1 MKTKRLI
8 LTLLALTFALAPQS
22 PRTAFADGKKEN
34 EKNYSAKLISPKPGE
49 VLRPGQVVTIE
60 WTAAFPL
67 VDLTMCETEILL
79 SVDGGKT
86 FTYVSS
92 QRDPKVHVYNWT
104 VPETPTRAAVL
115 DIRFGC
121 LGIYPET
128 FSPQFQSTFV
138 ISAQN

>member
-1 MKTKRLI
+1 MKTRRLV
-8 LTLLALTFALAPQS
+8 LTLLALALALAPQS
-22 PRTAFADGKKEN
+22 PRTAFAEGKKE
-34 EKNYSAKLISPKPGE
+34 KGYSAKLISPKPGE
-49 VLRPGQVVTIE
+49 VLRSGQVVTIE
-60 WTAAFPL
+60 WTGVYPP

-79 SVDGGKT
+79 SIDGGKT

-104 VPETPTRAAVL
+104 VPETTTNAAVL

-128 FSPQFQSTFV
+128 ISPQFQSTFV